1 MEVPSQEANVELEDV
16 AMNLPV
22 HVLPVP
28 VVKPSSLAGRWLLL
42 VQSDSDMNVPLASRE
57 QLESSGF
64 DLNLSRVYSSQL
76 NGLEPC
82 EYVTVAQS
90 YIHREEA
97 RYWARQLERLGVA
110 SSVQYAGSIAPLD
123 GELEERCQREL
134 DEVSRVCPE
143 EFRWLTTAGTT
154 TWMELD
160 PAPQVENLETW
171 GDLGIHDQ
179 VAWWRADV
187 PEGVDVSGV
196 AVGDSWR
203 AYGADGEVQT
213 CRITGFDLLARGVPH
228 HDRESTNETL
238 PTCGEAVLYAR
249 TDCKGAPV
257 WAQPASRST
266 PDRYRALPDE
276 RVSPTVLAQTMVRL
290 TDSLGYRLARSRG
303 EAQAREER
311 QLLQESSEVQVWERQ
326 DGQRVLLV
334 RSTLKTQD
342 GMRTCD
348 ERVVNAVV
356 VGIVGMDGQ
365 VLSEFR
371 EGRGA
376 VLDVVDFDEGGRL
389 SVVQEVWP
397 REQWLFNGRGEAR
410 CRAKLGYCDSPCG
423 EVSK

>member
-1 MEVPSQEANVELEDV
+1 M
-16 AMNLPV
+16 
-22 HVLPVP
+22 
-28 VVKPSSLAGRWLLL
+28 
-42 VQSDSDMNVPLASRE
+42 
-57 QLESSGF
+57 
-64 DLNLSRVYSSQL
+64 
-76 NGLEPC
+76 
-82 EYVTVAQS
+82 
-90 YIHREEA
+90 
-97 RYWARQLERLGVA
+97 
-110 SSVQYAGSIAPLD
+110 
-123 GELEERCQREL
+123 
-134 DEVSRVCPE
+134 
-143 EFRWLTTAGTT
+143 
-154 TWMELD
+154 
-160 PAPQVENLETW
+160 
-171 GDLGIHDQ
+171 
-179 VAWWRADV
+179 
-187 PEGVDVSGV
+187 
-196 AVGDSWR
+196 
-203 AYGADGEVQT
+203 
-213 CRITGFDLLARGVPH
+213 
-228 HDRESTNETL
+228 
-238 PTCGEAVLYAR
+238 
-249 TDCKGAPV
+249 

-348 ERVVNAVV
+348 ERVVNSVV